1 MISIQSLSKTYG
13 NNTPKSV
20 DSISFDVQD
29 GEICAFIGANG
40 AGKSTTIKCLTGI
53 LNFEEGLIEIDGFDI
68 RANPVQAKK
77 QIGFVPDDH
86 VIYESLT
93 GLQYINFISDI
104 FEVSEID
111 RKTRT
116 EKYAKAF
123 GMEGKLQDAISS
135 YSHGMKQKISVI
147 SALVHEPSVFV
158 LDEPMTGL
166 DPQSAFQLKQIM
178 LDYAKNGKTVLF
190 SSHVLEV
197 VEKLCTKVVI
207 INKGKIV
214 MVCSMEELKEK
225 RGDSSLESVFLD
237 IVGAEKAEGEL

>member
-13 NNTPKSV
+13 NNTTKSV